1 MDNRKTIKGYTHINV
16 GASHEEMIPNWLAIT
31 IWGGAYEG
39 LEELKTENDI
49 TVYRHSDFGGDVI
62 NHNVNDGLPF
72 EDHSV
77 DVIFSSHFIEHLT
90 FSEAISFLEESY
102 RVLKPNGILRI
113 ACPDIMIWID
123 KIHNAKDVEFF
134 ETYKNAI
141 DVDYWE
147 NSVYHVKDKIKTN
160 TQVLN
165 SMIYNW
171 GHKWMWDFESLKTEL
186 ESIGFY
192 SIERMEHLKSNI
204 GNIKEIET
212 RLSEDK
218 ISARNLESMFVECT
232 ANKIQPK
239 IQQPIQVKK
248 SKNLI

>member
-1 MDNRKTIKGYTHINV
+1 MDNRKSIKGYTHINV

-31 IWGGAYEG
+31 IWEGAYEG

-49 TVYRHSDFGGDVI
+49 TIYRSGYFGGDVL
-62 NHNVNDGLPF
+62 NHNVNQGLPF
-72 EDHSV
+72 EDSSV
-77 DVIFSSHFIEHLT
+77 EVIFSSHFIEHLT
-90 FSEAISFLEESY
+90 FEEGLNFIKECY

-113 ACPDIMIWID
+113 VCPDIMIWID
-123 KIHNAKDVEFF
+123 KVHTAKDVEFF

-141 DVDYWE
+141 DADYWE
-147 NSVYHVKDKIKTN
+147 NSVYNVKDKIKTN

-186 ESIGFY
+186 ESVVFG

-204 GNIKEIET
+204 HIIENIET
-212 RLSEDK
+212 RLSNDE
-218 ISARNLESMFVECT
+218 IEARNLESMFVECR
-232 ANKIQPK
+232 
-239 IQQPIQVKK
+239 VKTE
-248 SKNLI
+248 NTLL